1 MKIGDVE
8 IPDSAFDEYIKRS
21 GKRVVD
27 DDDYQK
33 KASAAADLAK
43 FRKVTGEDRSI
54 EEIDKIIKEHSEN
67 ERKQKTQAELAL
79 AEAKRL
85 QKLVTETEAKATALE
100 FEIRKRD
107 VTSYFERVMA
117 ETGVRVID
125 PILEP
130 ERQKFYSVDPGSVTP
145 EQLKEQVT
153 QALLK
158 AQTLQT
164 GELAKLGFQGISPDQ
179 AGGFSVGGGITPK
192 VPGVSQAPFSSE
204 TDMWA
209 IMQKGAASPLG
220 IPGIAGPAAPVAQPK
235 K

>member
-1 MKIGDVE
+1 MKIGDIEV
-8 IPDSAFDEYIKRS
+8 PDSAVEDFIKKS
-21 GKRVVD
+21 GKRIVD

-85 QKLVTETEAKATALE
+85 EKLVKETEAKASALE

-107 VTSYFERVMA
+107 VTSYFEKVMA
-117 ETGVRVID
+117 ETGVKVID

-130 ERQKFYSVDPGSVTP
+130 ERQKFYSIDPSSVTP

-158 AQTLQT
+158 AQTLQV

-179 AGGFSVGGGITPK
+179 AQGFSVGGGITPK
-192 VPGVSQAPFSSE
+192 VPGVSQTPFTSE

-220 IPGIAGPAAPVAQPK
+220 IPGIAGAIAPAPPK

>member
-1 MKIGDVE
+1 MKVGDLE
-8 IPDSAFDEYIKRS
+8 IPDSAIEAELKKL
-21 GKRVVD
+21 GKRFVD

-43 FRKVTGEDRSI
+43 FRKITGEDRSI
-54 EEIDKIIKEHSEN
+54 EDIDKIIKQFEDN

-85 QKLVTETEAKATALE
+85 EKELKEAKANATALQ

-107 VTSYFERVMA
+107 VTKYFDQVMT

-130 ERQKFYSVDPGSVTP
+130 ERKRFYELDPSSVTP

-153 QALLK
+153 QSLLR
-158 AQTLQT
+158 AQELQS
-164 GELAKLGFQGISPDQ
+164 GELAKLGFHGISPDQ
-179 AGGFSVGGGITPK
+179 AQSFTVGGGITSK
-192 VPGVSQAPFSSE
+192 VPGVSQAQNE
-204 TDMWA
+204 GDMWA
-209 IMQKGAASPLG
+209 IMSKGAASPLG
-220 IPGIAGPAAPVAQPK
+220 IPGIAGPPQASGAAK